1 MFRPWSQDPR
11 PVWRVQATCWTPEP
25 TDRDDHALLLRTL
38 AATGHVRAPTLETG
52 HGRVTL
58 TMLVHA
64 YSHEAA
70 EHIAGRVAQV
80 AYHTAGLGHLGMSI
94 TCTAESHLT
103 HDVPVA

>member
-25 TDRDDHALLLRTL
+25 TDADDHALLLQIL
-38 AATGHVRAPTLETG
+38 AETGHVRAPSLETG

-64 YSHEAA
+64 YTHETA
-70 EHIAGRVAQV
+70 EHVARRVAQV
-80 AYHTAGLGHLGMSI
+80 AYHTAGLGHLGMHMA
-94 TCTAESHLT
+94 CTAGSHPT
-103 HDVPVA
+103 HSVPVA